1 MRVCGVCCL
10 PGPNAGKMEGTIY
23 GYPHNTSA
31 RLAMKGKATGD
42 RNKPMGK
49 GLVFTGNLRLVCTST
64 SGQEAAVMHK
74 RSGECCLCT
83 RRWPRRV
90 AFISVARATMK
101 SMDKATGRGTAMK
114 ETRARDPKLSS

>member
-1 MRVCGVCCL
+1 MRVCAVCCL

-31 RLAMKGKATGD
+31 RLDMKSKATGD

-49 GLVFTGNLRLVCTST
+49 GLVFTGDLRLVCTST

-74 RSGECCLCT
+74 RSGECCRCT
-83 RRWPRRV
+83 RRWPRCV
-90 AFISVARATMK
+90 AHV
-101 SMDKATGRGTAMK
+101 
-114 ETRARDPKLSS
+114 